1 MKLGLVA
8 MLLAV
13 MTVSACAGD
22 INLPAPQKTGGPD
35 LFTAIDE
42 RQSASGASFPAGAL
56 TNEDL
61 STILW
66 AASGKNRDGSKWT
79 VPMAMGRPPYCKI
92 FITNERGVYLYEWN
106 SHTLKHISEAR
117 VHSLIPLQSFAKNVP
132 CNLYVVTDAK
142 ALAEFKGPMSS
153 ELGPLLGGMMGQN
166 VYLASQALGVGARL
180 IYSIDRDQAAKHLQL
195 PEGDTALFA
204 ICLGKR

>member
-1 MKLGLVA
+1 MRIFLVA
-8 MLLAV
+8 MMVAAV
-13 MTVSACAGD
+13 TASAYAGD
-22 INLPAPQKTGGPD
+22 IKLPEPQKTGGPD
-35 LFTAIDE
+35 LFSAIDQ
-42 RQSASGASFPAGAL
+42 RQSAPGAAFPGGAL
-56 TNEDL
+56 SNEDL

-117 VHSLIPLQSFAKNVP
+117 VHSLIPQQSFAKNVP
-132 CNLYVVTDAK
+132 VNLYVVTDAK
-142 ALAEFKGPMSS
+142 ALAEFRGPMSS
-153 ELGPLLGGMMGQN
+153 ELGPLLAGMMGQN
-166 VYLASQALGVGARL
+166 VYLASEALGVGARL
-180 IYSIDRDQAAKHLQL
+180 IYSIDRAAAAKHLEL